1 MFSKILQNSKK
12 TPVLENLLIK
22 RHQHR
27 TFSMDFAI
35 FLKTTLFTGNLW
47 KGISEY
53 HIYKQVING
62 IDLEKNDVKMKHQYL
77 PKMTPLFINSI
88 DRNFAHNLLWSCY
101 MLCTLWVK
109 KCFCRLIKILHIA
122 LCGLIKILHIAI
134 LLNRRHLCWQEYVS
148 HHLGLIYTDLSW
160 KRNFN

>member
-27 TFSMDFAI
+27 TFSKDFAI

-47 KGISEY
+47 KAISEY

-122 LCGLIKILHIAI
+122 I